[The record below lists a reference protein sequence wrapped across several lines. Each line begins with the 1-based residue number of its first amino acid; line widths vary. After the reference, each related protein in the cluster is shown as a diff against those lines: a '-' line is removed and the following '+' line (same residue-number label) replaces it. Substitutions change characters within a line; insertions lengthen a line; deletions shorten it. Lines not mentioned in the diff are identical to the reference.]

1 MRRLLAVIAL
11 IVSSFA
17 WLMPTGYAVGTARD
31 SVKGTAQH
39 LGADAPYPVIE
50 VSINA
55 RSRAD
60 GTHDRGRVVLS
71 NLRRFAS
78 QRYRSAFR
86 PPRGATR

>member
-1 MRRLLAVIAL
+1 VHADRVCGRRD
-11 IVSSFA
+11 
-17 WLMPTGYAVGTARD
+17 RD
-31 SVKGTAQH
+31 SVNGTAQH

-71 NLRRFAS
+71 NLPPIRFPALS
-78 QRYRSAFR
+78 FSV
-86 PPRGATR
+86 PAT